1 MAGQQA
7 YGLQEGE
14 GEALWFFNSLV
25 TLKASS
31 EQTGGEFCLAEFV
44 GRSDIATP
52 MHVQRDD
59 PETFYVLEGELTFFL
74 DGGER
79 ISATAGSVL
88 HIPAGAPHAFQV
100 DSEVARWLDLTTPE
114 QERFFRVVGEP
125 AQARELPPVE
135 PPPMD
140 KIMSVIDEFHITIL
154 GPPPGRPPN

>member
-7 YGLQEGE
+7 YGLQGGE

-59 PETFYVLEGELTFFL
+59 PETFYVLDVSSRSSSTVASESPRPRARSFTSRPVCRTPSRSTRRL
-74 DGGER
+74 R
-79 ISATAGSVL
+79 AGS
-88 HIPAGAPHAFQV
+88 
-100 DSEVARWLDLTTPE
+100 T
-114 QERFFRVVGEP
+114 
-125 AQARELPPVE
+125 
-135 PPPMD
+135 
-140 KIMSVIDEFHITIL
+140 
-154 GPPPGRPPN
+154 

>member
-44 GRSDIATP
+44 GRSDIVTP
-52 MHVQRDD
+52 MHAQRDD

-74 DGGER
+74 EGSEP

-88 HIPAGAPHAFQV
+88 HIPAGVPHAFQV

-154 GPPPGRPPN
+154 GPPPGRPPS